1 MKMKAASA
9 LMRHSC
15 KETEQAPARKK
26 ASAGNR
32 KLMIH
37 IYPNLCRDD
46 FSGNRT

>member
-1 MKMKAASA
+1 MKMKAANA
-9 LMRHSC
+9 LVRHGC
-15 KETEQAPARKK
+15 KETELAPARKK

-37 IYPNLCRDD
+37 IYLNLRKDD